1 MMLRQAL
8 LPGIAAVM
16 ILTACGKIDAPVDAS
31 YSPDYHAPEDV
42 LFVRDQ
48 TLDYVREH
56 YPDRAPAPDL
66 QWEAADISR
75 IANSAS
81 YAFHSGDWY
90 VVIDYPKVRPQ
101 LMFYDTAVLNP
112 SAGFAWKG
120 QVDPDGTVTEIKGP

>member
-1 MMLRQAL
+1 MSRKSIWLGLVA
-8 LPGIAAVM
+8 I
-16 ILTACGKIDAPVDAS
+16 ITLTACGKIDAPVDAPD
-31 YSPDYHAPEDV
+31 SPDYHAPEDV

-48 TLDYVREH
+48 TLSYVRDH
-56 YPDRAPAPDL
+56 YPNRAPAPDL

-81 YAFHSGDWY
+81 YAFHAGDWY
-90 VVIDYPKVRPQ
+90 IVIDYPKVRPQ

-112 SAGFAWKG
+112 KMGFAWKG